1 MKKEELVTKLKKL
14 LSEVE
19 VSIPETATIRIE
31 NQFGDKLNDIVIE
44 NMLSNPNE
52 VILSLKEE
60 WQ

>member
-1 MKKEELVTKLKKL
+1 MKKAELVKKLKSL
-14 LSEVE
+14 LSEIEASV
-19 VSIPETATIRIE
+19 PESATIRVE

-44 NMLSNPNE
+44 NMLNNPNE